1 LAELKYAHI
10 TVTVPDH
17 IVIPPE
23 AGNLSD
29 AAVREIP
36 KARRGLGA
44 ASEQAAA
51 CLENAGPTFV
61 APGITPEGLRSKGA
75 MADDIDL
82 VIVEVEGLLHKL
94 KQANLLLDAAA
105 WEDLRKLNDFVKAQG
120 KHQPSVLTQFR
131 PLTEFMS
138 SRRTSVRS
146 EQPEGE

>member
-10 TVTVPDH
+10 TVTIPDH
-17 IVIPPE
+17 ILIPPE
-23 AGNLSD
+23 AGDLSD
-29 AAVREIP
+29 EEIQRIP

-51 CLENAGPTFV
+51 CLETAGPTFV
-61 APGITPEGLRSKGA
+61 VPDITPAGLRSKGA
-75 MADDIDL
+75 MADDIDM
-82 VIVEVEGLLHKL
+82 VIAEVEGLLHKL

-120 KHQPSVLTQFR
+120 KHKPSVLVQFR

-138 SRRTSVRS
+138 SRRAAPKAET
-146 EQPEGE
+146 PEGE